1 MALNQEQL
9 NRFREQKERL
19 GSMLS
24 DSAEVISE
32 LNMTSASENWNKLSE
47 QVSNDTFKI
56 QVIGTFKN
64 GKSTFINSLLGES
77 VLPAY
82 ALPCTAVINEVKY
95 GEEKEAILH
104 FRNPLPEKLPE
115 SISPKA
121 MSHMQ
126 AHGMENV
133 PPLKIGYDEIE
144 DYVCIPMGS
153 DPTEMLLESPY
164 EKVELF
170 WPLDMLKEG
179 VEIIDSPGLNEAET
193 RTRVTMDY
201 LAKADAILFVL
212 NAIQLCSM
220 DEMNFIENNLKAYG
234 FTDPFFVVNRY
245 DLIPDSQKEG
255 IKKFAEIK
263 LAEYSTN
270 QIFYVSAQQALDGAM
285 NNNEALYG
293 KSNMGEFTKVL
304 SDFLTKD
311 KGKIKL
317 SQPARELKRI
327 LNNEALYKVIPGQR
341 TMLDSSL
348 DDVKSRYEKAKPQLE
363 TLKSKKEQII
373 TKLNLRIEQSR
384 HEFQR
389 AINKNTLAVAEMIP
403 GWIETYTPK
412 KSISMLHPKESAKA
426 VGLEITDYVTK
437 QIEEQQNKWRSTVM
451 MPLANERAQYI
462 FESTEQDLTRIYAE
476 IDNINIYVSGN
487 NEVDPNTVP
496 LWQRIAGVAGGVLL
510 HCPDVAIAG
519 GMNGITSDLIKNL
532 ALVLGT
538 EFALTYLV
546 GAFNP
551 IVLVGGI
558 VVSLLAGGGLNSN
571 SGIKKIK
578 QALSQQYVDSIC
590 KSAEDTSVELS
601 SKICQQL
608 SDMSADISTA
618 IDEEI
623 NNVEQQVNGIIKEME
638 KGKASIDARKKVL
651 DSCETKI
658 KGISSDLDAFTFE
671 LIEQK

>member
-1 MALNQEQL
+1 MALDQKQLELFQEQ
-9 NRFREQKERL
+9 KKRL

-24 DSAEVISE
+24 DSADVISE
-32 LNMTSASENWNKLSE
+32 LNMTSASENLNKLSDK
-47 QVSNDTFKI
+47 VNNDTFKI
-56 QVIGTFKN
+56 QVVGTFSN
-64 GKSTFINSLLGES
+64 GKSSVINALLGED

-82 ALPCTAVINEVKY
+82 ALPTTAVINEVKY
-95 GEEKEAILH
+95 GEKKEAILY
-104 FRNPLPEKLPE
+104 FRNPLPEKIPATL
-115 SISPKA
+115 SPKA
-121 MSHMQ
+121 KSHMEK
-126 AHGMENV
+126 HSNSNV
-133 PPLKIGYDEIE
+133 PPLVIDYNEIE
-144 DYVCIPMGS
+144 DYVVIPMGE
-153 DPTEMLLESPY
+153 DPKEMLMESPY

-170 WPLDMLKEG
+170 WPLEMLKQG
-179 VEIIDSPGLNEAET
+179 VEIIDSPGLNESET
-193 RTRVTMDY
+193 RAKVTMDY
-201 LAKADAILFVL
+201 LTKADAILFVL
-212 NAIQLCSM
+212 AADRLCSQ
-220 DEMNFIENNLKAYG
+220 DEMYFIENNLHAFG
-234 FTDPFFVVNRY
+234 FTDPFFVVNRF
-245 DLIPDSQKEG
+245 DLINDREKERV
-255 IKKFAEIK
+255 KKFAELK
-263 LAEYSTN
+263 LSQYSTN
-270 QIFYVSAQQALDGAM
+270 PIYYISAFNAIEGVI
-285 NNNEALYG
+285 NNDYQRVENSGIMPFVTHLTDY
-293 KSNMGEFTKVL
+293 
-304 SDFLTKD
+304 LTKD

-437 QIEEQQNKWRSTVM
+437 QIEEQQNKWRSNVM
-451 MPLANERAQYI
+451 MPLANKRAQYI

-608 SDMSADISTA
+608 SDISADISTA

-623 NNVEQQVNGIIKEME
+623 SNVEQQVNGIIKEME

-651 DSCETKI
+651 DSCEAKI